1 MRTASTFMLAALAL
15 SVSRTFAAGPAVT
28 DYAGGAGG
36 NPAYLTDSSGIVVRS
51 SQGEC
56 WRTGSWSPAL
66 ATVVG
71 CDGVLAKA
79 IPVPAP
85 APSPKPEPAP
95 QAEPAAQT
103 QTDAQAST
111 PPPAAPVPA
120 PAPVPASTLTDRA
133 TQQPTAEKVTLDTD
147 TYFDFDRATLKPEG
161 KQKLDELVS
170 RVTSMQLEVAIAT
183 GHTDRT
189 GTDSYNQKLSERRAL
204 RVKSY
209 LVEKGLPAD
218 RIFTDGKGEKQ
229 PVASNATREGRA
241 RNRRVDV
248 ELVGNRR

>member
-36 NPAYLTDSSGIVVRS
+36 NPAYLTDSSGVVVRS

-66 ATVVG
+66 ANVVG

-85 APSPKPEPAP
+85 APSPKPEPVPRAEP
-95 QAEPAAQT
+95 QAQAQP
-103 QTDAQAST
+103 DARAST
-111 PPPAAPVPA
+111 PSPAAPVPV
-120 PAPVPASTLTDRA
+120 PVPVPAPTLADRA
-133 TQQPTAEKVTLDTD
+133 AQQPTAEKVTLDTD

-161 KQKLDELVS
+161 RQKLDELVS
-170 RVTSMQLEVAIAT
+170 RIASMQLEVVIAT

-189 GTDSYNQKLSERRAL
+189 GTGSYNQKLSERRAL

-218 RIFTDGKGEKQ
+218 RIFTDGKGERQ

-248 ELVGNRR
+248 ELVGTRR